1 MAFLDNSGD
10 IILDA
15 VLTTLGRR
23 RMAQGNFR
31 ITKYA
36 FGDDEINYGEFVLAT
51 GSAYQDLTI
60 LQTPVPEA
68 TTGRSA
74 NIQCGLLALSRADLL
89 YIPQLVT
96 NEKVQNGN
104 AAFVTSS
111 VYYFA
116 ANTETYNKV
125 VTAHSASKY
134 ALQSDQTTAAK
145 IMIES
150 GLNGAGN
157 DGILGTNSNRAQYIV
172 NNNLLDSQFMVS
184 CDNRFLAGLFG
195 PNASSKFGNLQPNGQ
210 EVVSFNLQ
218 SVPVAAAATSLDNY
232 NTFYVNGVE
241 NRVEYVTN
249 GAATNVSAINGP
261 RGTATALNFVV
272 DAELAATQNGSRSAK
287 FDLYGTINSNLFGG
301 GDLYDY
307 IDTIVYVNGRSSTAQ
322 LQLPIRII
330 RYAGT

>member
-1 MAFLDNSGD
+1 
-10 IILDA
+10 
-15 VLTTLGRR
+15 
-23 RMAQGNFR
+23 MAQGSFR

-60 LQTPVPEA
+60 LQTPIPEA
-68 TTGRSA
+68 TTARSA
-74 NIQCGLLALSRADLL
+74 NIQSGLLALSRADLL
-89 YIPQLVT
+89 YIPQLVA
-96 NEKVQNGN
+96 NEKNGN

-111 VYYFA
+111 VYFFA
-116 ANTETYNKV
+116 TNTNTYNKL

-134 ALQSDQTTAAK
+134 ALQSNQITAAK

-150 GLNGAGN
+150 GLDGAAN
-157 DGILGTNSNRAQYIV
+157 DVILGTNSNRSQYIV
-172 NNNLLDSQFMVS
+172 NNNLLDKQFMVS
-184 CDNRFLAGLFG
+184 CDNRFLGGVFG
-195 PNASSKFGNLQPNGQ
+195 PNAESQFKNLQPNGQ
-210 EVVSFNLQ
+210 AVVKFDLIT
-218 SVPVAAAATSLDNY
+218 VPVAGAAPSLDNY
-232 NTFYVNGVE
+232 NTFYVNGVP

-249 GAATNVSAINGP
+249 GTATQVSAINGP
-261 RGTATALNFVV
+261 RGTATALNFVAAEGL
-272 DAELAATQNGSRSAK
+272 DASAEGARSAK

-322 LQLPIRII
+322 LQLPIRVI